1 MGEVISQEALGDR
14 VRSLQREGK
23 VVVFTNGCFD
33 LLHLG
38 HVRYLKA
45 ARELGDCLVVAINSD
60 SSVRQLKGAQRP
72 IISQEERAEI
82 LAALSSV
89 DYVTIFD
96 QLDPG
101 RLISL
106 LQPQVLVKGG
116 DWPANRIVG
125 KQEVEAAG
133 GRVLSLPLVEGAGS
147 SQIIRSILK
156 RYAKSPRNS
165 SEDPRSS

>member
-1 MGEVISQEALGDR
+1 MGQVISQEALGDR
-14 VRSLQREGK
+14 VRLLQREGK

-33 LLHLG
+33 LLHIG

-45 ARELGDCLVVAINSD
+45 ARNLGDCLVVAINSD
-60 SSVRQLKGAQRP
+60 SSIRQLKGVQRP
-72 IISQEERAEI
+72 IIPQEERAEI

-106 LQPQVLVKGG
+106 LRPQVLVKGG
-116 DWPANRIVG
+116 DWSTDRIVG

-147 SQIIRSILK
+147 SQIIDSILK
-156 RYAKSPRNS
+156 KYAESPRNS
-165 SEDPRSS
+165 REDPRSS

>member
-33 LLHLG
+33 LLHIG

-116 DWPANRIVG
+116 DWPADRMVG

-133 GRVLSLPLVEGAGS
+133 GKVLSLPLVEGAGS
-147 SQIIRSILK
+147 SQIICSILK
-156 RYAKSPRNS
+156 KYTKSPRNS
-165 SEDPRSS
+165 LEDPRSS